1 MRSQASEDRG
11 RMRDPESE
19 IPEQERS
26 LVENSRQAARR
37 GEADVKRLLEKVRA
51 DPEVLAVIQF
61 GSTVRGEAREDSDI
75 DVCLVFGLD
84 ETDRLALSRKWLEY
98 AGLDLDLH
106 VFGLLPLYIR
116 RRILKEG
123 RVLFCRDEDE
133 LYELAFRTA
142 QAFEDYK
149 HIYREYLEEVARAGP

>member
-1 MRSQASEDRG
+1 
-11 RMRDPESE
+11 MRDPESE

-37 GEADVKRLLEKVRA
+37 GEADVKRLLEKARA
-51 DPEVLAVIQF
+51 DPEVLAIIQF
-61 GSTVRGEAREDSDI
+61 GSTIRGEARDDSDI

-84 ETDRLALSRKWLEY
+84 KIDRLALSRKWLEY